1 MTVATFC
8 KSGEAEHIKGSFHA
22 TAGAIVGLMAIYN
35 AVAWWHRRERH
46 LGVNAAVYAAG
57 FALEVYQ
64 THRHLNRP
72 VTTAASLPALI
83 DPCDCG
89 DGFCWCGSAESQV
102 VRYAVHAC

>member
-8 KSGEAEHIKGSFHA
+8 KSGEAEQIKGSFHA
-22 TAGAIVGLMAIYN
+22 AASAIVGVMAIYN

-64 THRHLNRP
+64 TRRHLIRP
-72 VTTAASLPALI
+72 AEPTPQPGLI
-83 DPCDCG
+83 APCECG

-102 VRYAVHAC
+102 LRFAGQAC